1 MADGQW
7 WADRLGNRQAEGGS
21 AVASWSFYSPE
32 AESSGEMFRPW
43 GAARLQRSS
52 RRRRIPAPLPK
63 EDGRVLA
70 YRHVPPCGQ
79 GSINPAGSGAHGA
92 ADRPYPP
99 RRPAHGAAS
108 LGGGW
113 GGTGGWRR
121 RTLAGG
127 AGPRP
132 SHRAAA
138 AALAWGSFSPA
149 PAAGGGGGG
158 GGGGPRRGGMGR
170 LAGGWGVD
178 RRLDGRWP
186 DRQAGRRG
194 LDKGSDGRLPIPPVL
209 REGHPEPAIDDW
221 GGPERVVGRVRTA
234 GRSEKWSRRERRE
247 RESEGGRVARWQS
260 HPGGGTAG

>member
-92 ADRPYPP
+92 ADRPRPSL
-99 RRPAHGAAS
+99 RPAHGAAMGGDWR
-108 LGGGW
+108 LEAEDTGGGGW
-113 GGTGGWRR
+113 SAALPPRR
-121 RTLAGG
+121 RRRAGMG
-127 AGPRP
+127 FLQPCACSGR
-132 SHRAAA
+132 RRR
-138 AALAWGSFSPA
+138 
-149 PAAGGGGGG
+149 
-158 GGGGPRRGGMGR
+158 RRGRRPPPWGVGR
-170 LAGGWGVD
+170 LAGGRGVD

-221 GGPERVVGRVRTA
+221 GGPERVVGWVRTA
-234 GRSEKWSRRERRE
+234 GRSEKWSRRERGRE
-247 RESEGGRVARWQS
+247 RE
-260 HPGGGTAG
+260 

>member
-1 MADGQW
+1 MASGGPTGS
-7 WADRLGNRQAEGGS
+7 ATARPRGGRLSPHGRFTPLRQSPVGRCFDHGARRDCREALAGGGS
-21 AVASWSFYSPE
+21 QHLYRRRMVACWHI
-32 AESSGEMFRPW
+32 ATCHH
-43 GAARLQRSS
+43 AARGRSTL
-52 RRRRIPAPLPK
+52 RDPGLMGLRTGPALPF
-63 EDGRVLA
+63 A
-70 YRHVPPCGQ
+70 
-79 GSINPAGSGAHGA
+79 
-92 ADRPYPP
+92 P
-99 RRPAHGAAS
+99 RTAPR
-108 LGGGW
+108 W

-149 PAAGGGGGG
+149 PAVGGG
-158 GGGGPRRGGMGR
+158 RRRLRPPPWGMGR
-170 LAGGWGVD
+170 LAGGRGVD